1 MGWLVESRPIHAL
14 APRVGSHRQGRLSR
28 RNSVLTPSLSV
39 VVPLHNSQST
49 VARLT
54 EELLEVMP
62 ELSGDMEIILVDDGS
77 TDATVEVAQ
86 ELSLN
91 FPQVL
96 LLVHPAKLGAEEV
109 LRSAMR
115 YARGETLLACR
126 DAGDLDP
133 HELHKLWS
141 SLAAD
146 VAVTGQWQTGGSLG
160 SIPRAPTLAGRPA
173 PLPFPDVLLVPRRLL
188 VGWRQSGGHEDLLG
202 YLKSRGYLLPGINLR
217 PRRQRRA
224 PAAIV
229 NLLERRY
236 SEQSAGRSVAQRR
249 DAGVSMYAETATA
262 AGRPRSPKHLMSR
275 LRAFA
280 WGE

>member
-1 MGWLVESRPIHAL
+1 
-14 APRVGSHRQGRLSR
+14 
-28 RNSVLTPSLSV
+28 
-39 VVPLHNSQST
+39 
-49 VARLT
+49 
-54 EELLEVMP
+54 MP

-115 YARGETLLACR
+115 YARGETLLVCR
-126 DAGDLDP
+126 DATELDP

-160 SIPRAPTLAGRPA
+160 SIPRAPAIAGRPA

-202 YLKSRGYLLPGINLR
+202 YLKSRGYLLPAVNLR

-236 SEQSAGRSVAQRR
+236 SEQSAGRSTAQRR
-249 DAGVSMYAETATA
+249 DAGVSMFAETDAA

>member
-1 MGWLVESRPIHAL
+1 MPWVVESRSNRAPT
-14 APRVGSHRQGRLSR
+14 PRVGTHRQGRPSR

-39 VVPLHNSQST
+39 VVPLYNSQSV

-62 ELSGDMEIILVDDGS
+62 ELAGDTEIILVDDGS

-96 LLVHPAKLGAEEV
+96 LLVHPATLGAEES

-146 VAVTGQWQTGGSLG
+146 VAVAGYWQSGAPLG
-160 SIPRAPTLAGRPA
+160 SIPRAPALAGKPA
-173 PLPFPDVLLVPRRLL
+173 PQPFPDVLLVPRRLL
-188 VGWRQSGGHEDLLG
+188 VGWRQSGGHDNLFG
-202 YLKSRGYLLPGINLR
+202 YLKSRGYLLPSVTLR

-224 PAAIV
+224 PAALV

-236 SEQSAGRSVAQRR
+236 SEQSAAGGTAPRR
-249 DAGVSMYAETATA
+249 DVAVSTYSVTDAHA
-262 AGRPRSPKHLMSR
+262 ARPRSPKHLMSR

>member
-1 MGWLVESRPIHAL
+1 MK
-14 APRVGSHRQGRLSR
+14 
-28 RNSVLTPSLSV
+28 PSLSV

-49 VARLT
+49 VARLA
-54 EELLEVMP
+54 EELLEVLP
-62 ELSGDMEIILVDDGS
+62 ELSGDFEIILVDDGS

-96 LLVHPAKLGAEEV
+96 LLVHPAKLGAEEA

-146 VAVTGQWQTGGSLG
+146 VAVTGQWQTSGALG
-160 SIPRAPTLAGRPA
+160 SIPRAPALAGRPT

-188 VGWRQSGGHEDLLG
+188 VGWRQSGGQDDLLG
-202 YLKSRGYLLPGINLR
+202 YLKTRGYLLPSIQLR

-236 SEQSAGRSVAQRR
+236 SEQAAGRASAHRR
-249 DAGVSMYAETATA
+249 DVGVSTSAEPD